1 MDESSDR
8 ELRHKIREAVLRGE
22 IRVEGAA
29 APCARCKIVVETPK
43 RAPDGNAYCFLCCP
57 RIYASTHPTFTA
69 TVRT

>member
-1 MDESSDR
+1 MGHKSDCD
-8 ELRHKIREAVLRGE
+8 LRAALRAAFLRGE